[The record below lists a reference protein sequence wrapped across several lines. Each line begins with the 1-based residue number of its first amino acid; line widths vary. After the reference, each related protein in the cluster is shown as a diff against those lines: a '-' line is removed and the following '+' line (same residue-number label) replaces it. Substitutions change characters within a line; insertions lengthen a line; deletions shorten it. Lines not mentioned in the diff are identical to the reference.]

1 MRVVAITHVAVVDLA
16 PDPAPAPA
24 TELTPKRTT
33 IGTLRRDFTVVV
45 VGERITAV
53 RPSRDIAIPAGA
65 RVVDATG
72 KYLIPGLWDM
82 HVHLTG
88 AGEPTGSRQFIVPL
102 LVVNGITGVRD
113 MGGPLDALLAIRQEI
128 WSAKV
133 IGPRIALSGP
143 YLDGPHP
150 AFQPSIP
157 LSDAPAARL
166 AVQWLSE
173 RGVDFIK
180 VQSLL
185 PRDAYFAIAEEARR
199 LKMPF
204 AGHVPETVGAAEASD
219 AGQKSIEHLT
229 NVLLGCGILKN
240 IPVGNESD
248 PGAESA
254 EAKHERQWEQM
265 LLSGF
270 DSKKAAALF
279 AVFLRNRTWQ
289 SPTLIMIR
297 NMGLATANEELLTDP
312 RLAYVPEAVRKN
324 WTRNRE
330 ARLAG
335 RSPEALALRRAFL
348 EKQIAVTGAMRRA
361 GVEFLAGTDTAA
373 PYVFPGSSL
382 HEELELFVQA
392 GFTPAE
398 ALASATVNPAL
409 YLGME
414 DKLGAVETGKLA
426 DLVLLDGNPLEDIR
440 NTRKIFAVMLNGRLL
455 DRWQLDEI
463 KARVAAR
470 GKQ

>member
-16 PDPAPAPA
+16 PGPAPAPG
-24 TELTPKRTT
+24 TDLTPKRTT
-33 IGTLRRDFTVVV
+33 IGALRRDFTVVV
-45 VGERITAV
+45 VGERVTAV
-53 RPSRDIAIPAGA
+53 RPSRDVAIPAEA

-113 MGGPLDALLAIRQEI
+113 MGGPLDALLAIRREI
-128 WSAKV
+128 WSGKV
-133 IGPRIALSGP
+133 LGPRIALSGP

-150 AFQPSIP
+150 AFQPSIS
-157 LSDAPAARL
+157 LSDARAARL
-166 AVQWLSE
+166 AVLWLSE

-185 PRDAYFAIAEEARR
+185 PREAYFAVADEARR
-199 LKMPF
+199 LKIPF

-240 IPVGNESD
+240 IPPEKESD
-248 PGAESA
+248 HGAESA

-270 DSKKAAALF
+270 DSKNAAALF
-279 AVFLRNRTWQ
+279 AVFLRHRTWQ

-297 NMGLATANEELLTDP
+297 NMGLATADEELLTDP
-312 RLAYVPEAVRKN
+312 RLAFVPEAVRKN
-324 WTRNRE
+324 WRRDRE
-330 ARLAG
+330 DRLAG
-335 RSPEALALRRAFL
+335 RTPQALALRREFL
-348 EKQIAVTGAMRRA
+348 QKQIAVTGAMRRA

-426 DLVLLDGNPLEDIR
+426 DLVLLDGDPLEDIR

-455 DRWQLDEI
+455 DRRQLDEI